1 MEQKEKQIIKNL
13 WGMTKFYCGHGHE
26 VPVEMT
32 YKVGPSSMFYSCP
45 RYYVDKENRP
55 NERACANRLSF
66 EDAEAII
73 LKLSDIILENG
84 RYHLAIIEEK
94 TNKVRNF
101 TVPSEVYIY
110 IQNYALERSLK
121 PKQRLFDISVRT
133 VQNHLQLV
141 CEYLGLSQLS
151 THSFRKFYAQSIYEN
166 NNYDIVLVKE
176 LLQHSSVAITQRY
189 VGVGSQRIEKA
200 LQNHIILPT

>member
-1 MEQKEKQIIKNL
+1 MGNYKTRAVSRQEFKDIIDTIRTGFTLPNGKR
-13 WGMTKFYCGHGHE
+13 
-26 VPVEMT
+26 V
-32 YKVGPSSMFYSCP
+32 
-45 RYYVDKENRP
+45 RP
-55 NERACANRLSF
+55 NERVATCLTIQANLGLRIGDVVKLR
-66 EDAEAII
+66 
-73 LKLSDIILENG
+73 LSDIILENG

-176 LLQHSSVAITQRY
+176 LLQHSSVVITQRY